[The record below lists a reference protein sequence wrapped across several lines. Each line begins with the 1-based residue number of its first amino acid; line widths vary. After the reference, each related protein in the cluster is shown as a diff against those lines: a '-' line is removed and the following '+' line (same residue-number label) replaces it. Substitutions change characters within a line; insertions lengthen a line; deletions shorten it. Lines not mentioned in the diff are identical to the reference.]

1 MGARTS
7 TRRGMLGS
15 LTGLTAVS
23 FVPAIAGSAG
33 SSGDRS
39 QSSQTMPTFAPA
51 EDKEL
56 LIMGASI
63 GWGVEATSGQFVET
77 EQAAHTS
84 TDRATAYATVPNQ
97 HTGEFTQTA
106 VIGAPFTVTTD
117 EPVDLSVGFN
127 GRYNGALRAGEDSS
141 VTADMVYGVGPYE
154 DVYGA
159 ALGVDEPPTF
169 STAAI
174 QERKLFDQAVRDGT
188 AIVRNSTATASLSV
202 PIPEEDTYAAY
213 ARLGT
218 SGEAGAFDTTT
229 IDFSPDGPDLIETVD
244 GQQDEAQYKGFVF
257 ESVRLTRDDETSP
270 SNGSG

>member
-1 MGARTS
+1 
-7 TRRGMLGS
+7 
-15 LTGLTAVS
+15 
-23 FVPAIAGSAG
+23 
-33 SSGDRS
+33 
-39 QSSQTMPTFAPA
+39 MPTFAPA

-63 GWGVEATSGQFVET
+63 GWGVAATSGQFVET

-84 TDRATAYATVPNQ
+84 TDRATAYATVPDQ

-117 EPVDLSVGFN
+117 ESVNLSVGFN
-127 GRYNGALRAGEDSS
+127 GRYNGALRAGGDSS
-141 VTADMVYGVGPYE
+141 VTASMVYGVGPYE

-159 ALGVDEPPTF
+159 ALGIDESPTF

-174 QERKLFDQAVRDGT
+174 QERKLFDQEVQDGT
-188 AIVRNSTATASLSV
+188 AIIRNSTATASFSV

-218 SGEAGAFDTTT
+218 SGVAGASDTTT
-229 IDFSPDGPDLIETVD
+229 IDFSPDGPDLTETVG
-244 GQQDEAQYKGFVF
+244 GQQDQAQYNGFVF
-257 ESVRLTRDDETSP
+257 ESVQLTRDEDPPS
-270 SNGSG
+270 SNGG